1 MRQWIEFWIADVNQE
16 DDTSAPH
23 QSSSLNDTPNV
34 TTNDTIQSV
43 FFEEQDTFVHTYRI
57 AISLCALRDSAD
69 SSFTRTF
76 HGGCL
81 DIGAQRSVIGLP
93 QAQAYCRK
101 IGISFDMVPSNNSFR
116 FGVGTAKSMGK
127 IPIVISTPQN
137 ALTLWVDVITDNIP
151 FLIGLDTL
159 DKYSLQVLSVHNQL
173 ECVREGWKVP
183 LERKFGHI
191 YWDWNSNFCT
201 YFSRPQLERL
211 HRHLLHPST
220 RKLYNL
226 LTRAKPEQMT
236 KHTMETLQAIKETC
250 ETCQL
255 YAPRQ
260 FVFRIRDTE
269 AIRFNHQ
276 ILRDIMYLDRD
287 PPGKRGTKTRSF
299 PVLHVVDAGTKFQN
313 AAFLTKLDANSI
325 WNTFVK
331 MWASIYVGFPET
343 MLTDQ
348 GSVFVSREWKY
359 NCEVAQIE
367 LKHTGTESH
376 NSLGAGET
384 YHAILRVVYQKT
396 RRDHPTVT
404 CDVTLALTVKAIN
417 STVGPH
423 GLCL

>member
-1 MRQWIEFWIADVNQE
+1 
-16 DDTSAPH
+16 
-23 QSSSLNDTPNV
+23 
-34 TTNDTIQSV
+34 
-43 FFEEQDTFVHTYRI
+43 
-57 AISLCALRDSAD
+57 
-69 SSFTRTF
+69 
-76 HGGCL
+76 
-81 DIGAQRSVIGLP
+81 
-93 QAQAYCRK
+93 
-101 IGISFDMVPSNNSFR
+101 
-116 FGVGTAKSMGK
+116 MGK

-269 AIRFNHQ
+269 AIRFNH
-276 ILRDIMYLDRD
+276 D
-287 PPGKRGTKTRSF
+287 G
-299 PVLHVVDAGTKFQN
+299 
-313 AAFLTKLDANSI
+313 
-325 WNTFVK
+325 
-331 MWASIYVGFPET
+331 
-343 MLTDQ
+343 
-348 GSVFVSREWKY
+348 
-359 NCEVAQIE
+359 
-367 LKHTGTESH
+367 
-376 NSLGAGET
+376 
-384 YHAILRVVYQKT
+384 
-396 RRDHPTVT
+396 
-404 CDVTLALTVKAIN
+404 
-417 STVGPH
+417 
-423 GLCL
+423 